1 MVSRLN
7 AVSTVVLFTLLLKIA
22 LILFRLLA
30 RRGRVYTAVETEEI
44 LSGLIRVLILLMS
57 YNFVTSRQT
66 ESLSFQSASQFCNQ
80 DLWLSGCACNMCTV
94 QRRAR
99 TGVCK
104 MNQL

>member
-57 YNFVTSRQT
+57 YTFKV
-66 ESLSFQSASQFCNQ
+66 LHSFATRI
-80 DLWLSGCACNMCTV
+80 SGYLAVLAICAQCSEELELEC
-94 QRRAR
+94 A
-99 TGVCK
+99 K
-104 MNQL
+104 

>member
-1 MVSRLN
+1 MATLSHACTAKCSKSFLYFATDKEERNRYVTLN
-7 AVSTVVLFTLLLKIA
+7 LIAGALCEFFGLMYLLD
-22 LILFRLLA
+22 
-30 RRGRVYTAVETEEI
+30 
-44 LSGLIRVLILLMS
+44 
-57 YNFVTSRQT
+57 FVTSRQT